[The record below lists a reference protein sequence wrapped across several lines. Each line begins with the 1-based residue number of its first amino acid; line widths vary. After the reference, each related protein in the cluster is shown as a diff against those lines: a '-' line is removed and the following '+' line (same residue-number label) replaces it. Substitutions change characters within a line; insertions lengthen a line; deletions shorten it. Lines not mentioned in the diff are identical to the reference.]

1 MVFGNPFFGLPF
13 GDLFETLLPDFLLAF
28 TFFTS
33 LAYAVLGRSLNRQRP
48 AAAMSAALGMALSVG
63 LVWWEH
69 SNNLTIR
76 DLGPIAVG
84 FALLALAGIMFQSI
98 RQVGGSW
105 AGSAIALAITMFIGS
120 ILGVRWPW
128 SGLLQQFALFIILIA
143 GVGAF
148 LIHHRG
154 TMAPTSASPRR
165 AKPVSISNDLG
176 DICQDRQVSRQL
188 DSGMEHLRSESNW
201 LGRNSDTAADLKR
214 QLERMLPA
222 EGWLTRRLA
231 NLREKAYR
239 VRAGHLA
246 QINELQ
252 AQIRTLPTGAAK
264 TAIREIKSLYK
275 ELQFDRRLERLDKSV
290 AETEKRIRE
299 ISKTAIESLQ
309 KHKYRRVPNLLDQAK
324 KLQHHNTALIQH
336 IEKTEE
342 RLLALARKAISG
354 KKR

>member
-33 LAYAVLGRSLNRQRP
+33 LAYAVLGRKLDRQRP

-76 DLGPIAVG
+76 DLGPLAVG

-148 LIHHRG
+148 LMHHRG
-154 TMAPTSASPRR
+154 RTAPTPASSWPAR
-165 AKPVSISNDLG
+165 PVSVSNDLS
-176 DICQDRQVSRQL
+176 DLYRDRQVSKQL
-188 DSGMEHLRSESNW
+188 DSGMEHLRRESNW
-201 LGRNSDTAADLKR
+201 LGRNSDTAADIKR

-231 NLREKAYR
+231 NLREKAYQIR
-239 VRAGHLA
+239 MGRLA

-252 AQIRTLPTGAAK
+252 FQIKAMPAGATK
-264 TAIREIKSLYK
+264 TAVREIKSLYK

-290 AETEKRIRE
+290 AETEKRIGE
-299 ISKTAIESLQ
+299 VTKATIKSLQ
-309 KHKYRRVPNLLDQAK
+309 GNEYRRVPDLLDQAK
-324 KLQHHNTALIQH
+324 KLQHHNTALIQN
-336 IEKTEE
+336 IERTEE
-342 RLLALARKAISG
+342 RLLALARKSLHG